1 MKVLITGI
9 AGFVGSHLVDFLLT
23 IKNLKILGTVFEEKN
38 IENIAARKDK
48 LVLLAGDLRDGYFV
62 DEIIK
67 KIKPDLIF
75 HLAGISSAAV
85 SLQKPKETLESNI
98 IANFNL
104 LEAIKNYSRESKVLI
119 VGSAE
124 EYGLVAEK
132 DLPINEETPLRPT
145 NPYAVSKIAVDFLAL
160 QYFYSYKIK
169 VVRIRPFNHIG
180 PRQKPEFVVADFAN
194 QIAKIIL
201 NKTSAPVRV
210 GNLDVKR
217 DFTDVRDIARAYW
230 LALEKGQFG
239 DVYNLGSGKS
249 YTIRIILQ
257 KLINISGRK
266 IKIKQDPGK
275 LRPVDIPNLLC
286 DNTKFVKQTDWQ
298 STIGIDQSLK
308 DTLEYFK
315 VSK

>member
-62 DEIIK
+62 GETIK

-124 EYGLVAEK
+124 EYGLVAER
-132 DLPINEETPLRPT
+132 DLPIDEETPLRPA

-201 NKTSAPVRV
+201 NETSAWVRV

-217 DFTDVRDIARAYW
+217 DFTDVRDIVRAYW

-249 YTIRIILQ
+249 YTIRTILQ
-257 KLINISGRK
+257 KLITISGRK

-286 DNTKFVKQTDWQ
+286 DNTKFVEQTGWRP
-298 STIGIDQSLK
+298 TIRIDQSLK

>member
-62 DEIIK
+62 GETIK

-201 NKTSAPVRV
+201 NETSAWVRV

-217 DFTDVRDIARAYW
+217 DFTDVRDIVRAYW

>member
-9 AGFVGSHLVDFLLT
+9 AGFAGSHLVDLLLT
-23 IKNLKILGTVFEEKN
+23 FRNLKISGTVLEEKN

-249 YTIRIILQ
+249 YTIRTILQ